1 MKTKY
6 RYKGRSGDRMYWE
19 ARIPGDS
26 RVDEVSCNWNWF
38 WSNKEESL

>member
-19 ARIPGDS
+19 AQMPGDS
-26 RVDEVSCNWNWF
+26 RVEQISCNWGWF
-38 WSNKEESL
+38 WDSREDV